1 MSYLHQ
7 NRKRKNKYDC
17 TFADKN
23 SKTISI
29 QKSEIIIYEVG
40 SKVNRNNDKITGYHW
55 LKRITID
62 VMIFLLKDVIPVFG
76 AVITMSVVIGPTL
89 WFATNHI
96 ILLVLLG
103 MIALLILIVV
113 RHLIAK
119 KISKTA
125 EKLYGKQEL
134 YLIDHDL
141 YCTEDV
147 RTRFSHVIRC
157 YKPIEIYRV
166 EKTNFYW
173 AVD

>member
-62 VMIFLLKDVIPVFG
+62 IFVKRCDSCVWSGYHNVGSYRTYIMVRNKSYHPIGIVGDDCVADFDCCQTFDCKKDKQNSRKIIRKTGVVFDSQSF
-76 AVITMSVVIGPTL
+76 V
-89 WFATNHI
+89 
-96 ILLVLLG
+96 
-103 MIALLILIVV
+103 
-113 RHLIAK
+113 
-119 KISKTA
+119 
-125 EKLYGKQEL
+125 LYG
-134 YLIDHDL
+134 
-141 YCTEDV
+141 
-147 RTRFSHVIRC
+147 RC
-157 YKPIEIYRV
+157 ENSIFPCHQML
-166 EKTNFYW
+166 
-173 AVD
+173 